1 MAHMYILRC
10 ADQSYYVGSTI
21 DLRRRVWQH
30 DEGEGS
36 IYTRQR
42 RRRPVELVYAE
53 EYARVEDAFRREKQ
67 VQGWGRAKREALIE
81 GRLLDL
87 ALHAECRT
95 TLRRQDA
102 RALMERAELS
112 LARPAGE

>member
-1 MAHMYILRC
+1 MGYMYILLC
-10 ADQSYYVGSTI
+10 ADGSYYVGSTI
-21 DLRRRVWQH
+21 DLPRRVWQH
-30 DEGEGS
+30 NEGEGS

-53 EYARVEDAFRREKQ
+53 EYARIQDAFLREKQ

-81 GRLLDL
+81 GRLEDL
-87 ALHAECRT
+87 AAEAECRAT
-95 TLRRQDA
+95 IRRREA

-112 LARPAGE
+112 VVRPAGE